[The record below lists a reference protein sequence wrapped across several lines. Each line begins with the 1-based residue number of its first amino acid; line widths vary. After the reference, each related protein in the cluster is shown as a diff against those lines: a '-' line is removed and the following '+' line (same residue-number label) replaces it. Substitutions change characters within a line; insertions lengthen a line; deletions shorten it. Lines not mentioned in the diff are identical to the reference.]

1 MSGREVVKHWATI
14 SNQMSGFME
23 ERFNEVVLRDMMTH
37 DEEGMFFLFCFEE
50 GMVGFQQVIMD
61 ELTTELA
68 LAILEGIQTGNPMKH
83 LFGL

>member
-1 MSGREVVKHWATI
+1 MSGREVVKHWAEI

-37 DEEGMFFLFCFEE
+37 DEEGMFFLFCFEQ
-50 GMVGFQQVIMD
+50 GMVGFQGVVMD

-68 LAILEGIQTGNPMKH
+68 LIILEGIQSGKPLKH
-83 LFGL
+83 IFGF